1 MIIPLILLVVYLW
14 VLPEQDLSLVTLPAP
29 YPRDGLKVK
38 LRKLNNTWFVNLAES
53 LIVTSF

>member
-14 VLPEQDLSLVTLPAP
+14 VLPEQDLSLVTLPPP

-38 LRKLNNTWFVNLAES
+38 LRKLNNT
-53 LIVTSF
+53 

>member
-1 MIIPLILLVVYLW
+1 VIIPLILLVVYLW

-38 LRKLNNTWFVNLAES
+38 LRKLNNT
-53 LIVTSF
+53 